1 MRCRESTIT
10 KQMLQG
16 YIGIPRETLWH
27 EIYTLAALLST
38 TLPPLLDHHPSEG
51 RIILPEKKLK
61 NQKQQHNNL
70 NVLLSSTLS
79 QLFWRHGLNSFQE
92 KNIVAV
98 LDLAREKNWMWVK
111 PQNVQISGQN
121 IAIKS
126 TIRFETLKVQPYLI
140 FVFFLH
146 NPKLRPRKFSLESA

>member
-1 MRCRESTIT
+1 MQREYNHKTNAARIYWNT
-10 KQMLQG
+10 
-16 YIGIPRETLWH
+16 RETLWH

-38 TLPPLLDHHPSEG
+38 TLPPLDHHPSEG
-51 RIILPEKKLK
+51 RMILREKKTK
-61 NQKQQHNNL
+61 NHKQKHNNSNLLL
-70 NVLLSSTLS
+70 NFVTTILEG
-79 QLFWRHGLNSFQE
+79 WVNSFQE
-92 KNIVAV
+92 KNVVVV
-98 LDLAREKNWMWVK
+98 LHLVREKNWMWVK

-146 NPKLRPRKFSLESA
+146 NPKLRPRKFSLESV